1 MNTESDTEECKP
13 LIEACTLE
21 LYQRNIFR
29 ITGLPVDA
37 TPKEVARQAQKLQMM
52 DEMSGGGTLQSQ
64 AAFPLIPPPT
74 TEQIREG
81 LARMK
86 EPEHR
91 LVDEFFWYWPETFGD
106 SKNDP
111 AIQALLAGKAQE
123 AMDLWLERERTGR
136 SLVAKHNL
144 AIMFHMFALDWTN
157 HYDAHDLDEGRD
169 RKIKQYWAFAF
180 ERWEILADADEIW
193 DTIKGRVRS
202 LADEALTTGF
212 VRRMRQL
219 LPQGL
224 DRVNAEAALKFAEL
238 GQVDWAEYH
247 VDYMRESNQGLDDVD
262 STVELVLGPT
272 RKRVEQRLQ
281 AAIDQA
287 CGNPAKGAQVAAA
300 LMESCKPLMAVFDL
314 FHGAESHHRAEL
326 FDEVASAVTDALVSY
341 QKETGDDQAFVDLLK
356 QAQTFATG
364 TQIRDRL
371 TLNIGIGVGN
381 LLAEELK
388 PFFKSLNLITDS
400 STRPAFKLQQLR
412 EQIMPK
418 LPAMATRLGP
428 TSPSYNEVLD
438 AVAIALRGISIEAHN
453 DHQDFA
459 TAESALQIAL
469 KLAITQDLKRMIN
482 KDVKVL
488 SSNKVGSLCY
498 FCGVNPSGKDAVFE
512 LAMYGNL
519 KRGFNGLNYSKISVP
534 IARCAECKGK
544 GSKATGNWFAVWIVC
559 IAVGGLIGGAQ
570 DGFRSVDGVAKGSFL
585 GVCGLVAWITNWI
598 TKHMWQSDHAV
609 QNDHAMEK
617 PEDHPEVKKM
627 LLKGWL
633 IGSSP

>member
-1 MNTESDTEECKP
+1 MNAESDTEECKP

-52 DEMSGGGTLQSQ
+52 EEMSSGGTPQSQ

-74 TEQIREG
+74 AEQIREG

-91 LVDEFFWYWPETFGD
+91 LVDEFFWYWPETYGD

-238 GQVDWAEYH
+238 GQVDWADYH

-287 CGNPAKGAQVAAA
+287 RGNPAKGAQVAAA

-314 FHGAESHHRAEL
+314 FYGAESHHRAEL

-341 QKETGDDQAFVDLLK
+341 QKETGDDQAFVNLLK

-381 LLAEELK
+381 LSAEELK
-388 PFFKSLNLITDS
+388 PFFKSLNLITDG
-400 STRPAFKLQQLR
+400 STRPAFKLKQLR

-418 LPAMATRLGP
+418 LPVLAIRLGP
-428 TSPSYNEVLD
+428 TSQSCNELLD

-459 TAESALQIAL
+459 TAESALQIAS
-469 KLAITQDLKRMIN
+469 KLVVSQDIKRRIEA
-482 KDVKVL
+482 DIKVL
-488 SSNKVGSLCY
+488 TSNKADSLCF
-498 FCGVNPSGKDAVFE
+498 FCGVNPSGKDAIIN
-512 LAMYGNL
+512 LAMYGNVM
-519 KRGFNGLNYSKISVP
+519 REFNNVTYSKLNLP
-534 IARCAECKGK
+534 IARCPECKVK
-544 GSKATGNWFAVWIVC
+544 HSKIEKNGYAISFACIATGALVIAALSDPQWSGGAWFVGALL
-559 IAVGGLIGGAQ
+559 GGL
-570 DGFRSVDGVAKGSFL
+570 VGSFIT
-585 GVCGLVAWITNWI
+585 WITNPVP
-598 TKHMWQSDHAV
+598 QSFRD
-609 QNDHAMEK
+609 N
-617 PEDHPEVKKM
+617 HPEVRKM
-627 LLKGWL
+627 IREGWSF
-633 IGSSP
+633 GSGPGN

>member
-1 MNTESDTEECKP
+1 MNAESDTEECKP

-74 TEQIREG
+74 AEQIREG

-106 SKNDP
+106 STNDP

-157 HYDAHDLDEGRD
+157 HYDAHDLDESRE
-169 RKIKQYWAFAF
+169 RKIKQYWAYAF

-262 STVELVLGPT
+262 STMEFVLGPT
-272 RKRVEQRLQ
+272 KKRVEQRLQ
-281 AAIDQA
+281 AAIDQVRD
-287 CGNPAKGAQVAAA
+287 NPAKGAQVAAA
-300 LMESCKPLMAVFDL
+300 LMENCKPLMAVFDL
-314 FHGAESHHRAEL
+314 FHGAESPYRAEL
-326 FDEVASAVTDALVSY
+326 FDEVASAVTNALVSY
-341 QKETGDDQAFVDLLK
+341 QKETGDDQAFVSLLK
-356 QAQTFATG
+356 QAQAFATG
-364 TQIRDRL
+364 AQIRDRL
-371 TLNIGIGVGN
+371 TLNISIGIGN
-381 LLAEELK
+381 LSAEELK
-388 PFFKSLNLITDS
+388 PFFKSINLITDG

-412 EQIMPK
+412 EQTMPK
-418 LPAMATRLGP
+418 LPALATRLGP
-428 TSPSYNEVLD
+428 TSQSNNEVLD
-438 AVAIALRGISIEAHN
+438 AVAIALRSISIEAHN
-453 DHQDFA
+453 NHQDFT

-469 KLAITQDLKRMIN
+469 KLAVSKDLKQRIIE
-482 KDVKVL
+482 DIKVL
-488 SSNKVGSLCY
+488 AGNKADSLCY
-498 FCGVNPSGKDAVFE
+498 FCGVNPSGKGSNFE
-512 LAMYGNL
+512 LAMYGNVT
-519 KRGFNGLNYSKISVP
+519 RHFNTVNYSKCTVP
-534 IARCAECKGK
+534 IARCVECKGK
-544 GSKATGNWFAVWIVC
+544 DSETERIGCAVWIACV
-559 IAVGGLIGGAQ
+559 IVGSLIGGAQ
-570 DGFRSVDGVAKGSFL
+570 DNLRSGDGWLGGAFFGAVAGWFVSWTAKTIL
-585 GVCGLVAWITNWI
+585 
-598 TKHMWQSDHAV
+598 QSNHV
-609 QNDHAMEK
+609 SKN
-617 PEDHPEVKKM
+617 PNDHPEVKKM
-627 LLKGWL
+627 LLKGWS
-633 IGSSP
+633 IGSNP